1 MPTLEKICEEL
12 NPDPKFTH
20 PEFRLWLTSYP
31 SPDFPVAILQNGVK
45 MTNEPP
51 KGLRANLLRSYF
63 TDPISDPNFF
73 ESCRRSNEFKKL
85 LYGLCFFHAVIQE
98 RRKFGP
104 LGWNIPYEFTD
115 SDLRISVR
123 QLHMFLHDQGDVVPF
138 DALKYLTAEC
148 NYGGRVTDDK
158 DRRLITTLLDD
169 FYNQHIVSNPNYTFS
184 TIQFY
189 KAPTTTDHKETVE
202 FIKGFPLIV
211 EPEVFGLHANADI
224 TKDIGETNLLLD
236 SLLLCQSES
245 GSSEAGSFEETLKK
259 LVDTIR
265 SDFPGPFDT
274 QKASEKYPVSYKE
287 SMNTVLTQELVRFN
301 NLIKVVI
308 SSLENIRDALDGKI
322 LLSSQLERAS
332 KSLYDGK
339 VPEMWMEKSYPSL
352 KPLGGYI
359 KNLKERIAFFRKW
372 IDEGQPVSYWLS
384 GFFFTQSFLTGVLQ
398 NFARKYTI
406 AIDLIKFDFDV
417 IYFQILSSNNNF

>member
-31 SPDFPVAILQNGVK
+31 SPDFPVAILQSGVK

-51 KGLRANLLRSYF
+51 KGLRANLMRSYL
-63 TDPISDPNFF
+63 TDPISDVNFF
-73 ESCRRSNEFKKL
+73 ESCRRSTEFKKL

-115 SDLRISVR
+115 SDLRISAR
-123 QLHMFLHDQGDVVPF
+123 QLHMFLNEPSETIPF

-158 DRRLITTLLDD
+158 DRRLIITLLNDYYCQGVVSDD
-169 FYNQHIVSNPNYTFS
+169 NYTFS
-184 TIQFY
+184 SVQFY
-189 KAPTTTDHKETVE
+189 KVPKTSEHEETLD

-245 GSSEAGSFEETLKK
+245 GSSESSSQEDVLKK
-259 LVDTIR
+259 LIDSIR
-265 SDFPGPFDT
+265 SDFPGPFDI

-287 SMNTVLTQELVRFN
+287 SMNTVLTQELGRFN

-308 SSLENIRDALDGKI
+308 SSLENIRDAMDGKI

-359 KNLKERIAFFRKW
+359 KDLKERLAFFRKW
-372 IDEGQPVSYWLS
+372 IEEGPPLVYWIS

-406 AIDLIKFDFDV
+406 AIDLIKFDFEV
-417 IYFQILSSNNNF
+417 KI

>member
-1 MPTLEKICEEL
+1 
-12 NPDPKFTH
+12 
-20 PEFRLWLTSYP
+20 
-31 SPDFPVAILQNGVK
+31 

-51 KGLRANLLRSYF
+51 KGLRANLVRSYL
-63 TDPISDPNFF
+63 TDPISDPTFF
-73 ESCRRSNEFKKL
+73 ESCRRPKEFKKL

-123 QLHMFLHDQGDVVPF
+123 QLHMFLHDQGDTVPF

-169 FYNQHIVSNPNYTFS
+169 FYCQGIVSDDNYTFS
-184 TIQFY
+184 SIEFY
-189 KAPTTTDHKETVE
+189 KAPITTDYDETIE

-211 EPEVFGLHANADI
+211 EPQVFGLHPNADI

-236 SLLLCQSES
+236 SLLLCQSDS
-245 GSSEAGSFEETLKK
+245 GSSEGASQEEVLKK
-259 LVDTIR
+259 LVDSIR
-265 SDFPGPFDT
+265 AEFPGPFDIA
-274 QKASEKYPVSYKE
+274 KASEKYPVSYKE
-287 SMNTVLTQELVRFN
+287 SMNTVLTQELGRFN
-301 NLIKVVI
+301 NLIKVVN
-308 SSLENIRDALDGKI
+308 SSLESIRDAMDGKV
-322 LLSSQLERAS
+322 LLSAQLEKAS

-339 VPEMWMEKSYPSL
+339 VPDMWMEKSYPSL
-352 KPLGGYI
+352 KPLGAYI
-359 KNLKERIAFFRKW
+359 KDLTERIMFFKKW
-372 IDEGQPVSYWLS
+372 IDEGQPNSYWIS

-406 AIDLIKFDFDV
+406 AIDLVKFDFGV
-417 IYFQILSSNNNF
+417 IL

>member
-31 SPDFPVAILQNGVK
+31 SPDFPVAILQSGVK

-51 KGLRANLLRSYF
+51 KGLRANLMRSYL
-63 TDPISDPNFF
+63 TDPISDANFF
-73 ESCRRSNEFKKL
+73 ESCRRGPEFKKL

-115 SDLRISVR
+115 SDLRISAR
-123 QLHMFLHDQGDVVPF
+123 QLHMFLHEDSELVPF

-158 DRRLITTLLDD
+158 DRRLITTLLNDYYCQGIISD
-169 FYNQHIVSNPNYTFS
+169 ENYTFS
-184 TIQFY
+184 SIQFY
-189 KAPTTTDHKETVE
+189 KAPRTNDYDEILE

-245 GSSEAGSFEETLKK
+245 GSSESSSQEDVLKK
-259 LVDTIR
+259 LIDSIR
-265 SDFPGPFDT
+265 SDFPGPFDI

-287 SMNTVLTQELVRFN
+287 SMNTVLTQELGRFN

-308 SSLENIRDALDGKI
+308 SSLENIRDAMDGKI
-322 LLSSQLERAS
+322 LLSAQLERAS

-359 KNLKERIAFFRKW
+359 KDLKERLDFFRRW
-372 IDEGQPVSYWLS
+372 IEDGQPNVYWLS

-406 AIDLIKFDFDV
+406 AIDLVKFDFEV
-417 IYFQILSSNNNF
+417 ILRKML